1 MKRINSYDELKA
13 TVEKYK
19 PLLDLRKKDGINVI
33 PEKREILVCGDT
45 GCTSSGS
52 IKVLE
57 ALQDEIKKANLED
70 SVKVQLTGCFG
81 FCAIGPIIK
90 VYPDNIF
97 YVHLTEDDAKE
108 IVESHIKN
116 NIVVERLLYEEPAL
130 DNIRVNNEK
139 DISFYKKQNKIALRN
154 LGLIHPERLEEY
166 IANGGYLALGKALN
180 EMTPEQ
186 VVEEMKASGLRG
198 RGGAGFPTGVKWE
211 AAAKNP
217 PVNGKKFVVCNADE
231 GDPGAFMD
239 RSLLEGDPHNVLE
252 AMAICGYAI
261 GSDIGYIYI
270 RAEYPRVI
278 ERLKIAIAAAEEAG
292 LLGENIMGSGFN
304 FKLELK
310 YGAGAFVCGEG
321 TALMHSIEGKRGEP
335 RMKTFSSSKHGLW
348 NAPTC
353 LNNVETFGN
362 VPAIITNGSDWFTS
376 FGTED
381 SKGTKVF
388 ALGGKV
394 NNVGLVEV
402 PMGTTLREIVFEI
415 GGGILNNKKFKA
427 VQTGGPSGGCISA
440 KNLDTPI
447 DYKSL
452 SSIGSMMGSGGMLV
466 LDDTDCMVDIARFF
480 LDFSVDESCGKCTA
494 CRIGTKRLY
503 EILSKICEGKGCE
516 QDLIDLK
523 DLALSV
529 KNTALCGL
537 GKCAPNP
544 VLSTLEYFYDEYLA
558 HVKDHKCPAG
568 KCSAL
573 LDFVITDDCIGC
585 GLCAK
590 NCPVGAVSGE
600 KKEKH
605 VIDTTKCIK
614 CGTCIEKCK
623 KGAIIKR

>member
-1 MKRINSYDELKA
+1 MKRINSYAELKA
-13 TVEKYK
+13 AVEEYK
-19 PLLDLRKKDGINVI
+19 PLLNLRKKDSSDGV
-33 PEKREILVCGDT
+33 PTKREILVCGDT
-45 GCTSSGS
+45 GCASSGS

-57 ALQDEIKKANLED
+57 ALEDEIKKAGLED
-70 SVKVQLTGCFG
+70 VAKVQLTGCFG
-81 FCAIGPIIK
+81 FCAVGPIVK
-90 VYPDNIF
+90 VYPDNVF
-97 YVHLTEDDAKE
+97 YVHLTPEDAKE

-116 NIVVERLLYEEPAL
+116 NVVVERLLYEEPAL

-139 DISFYKKQNKIALRN
+139 DMSFYKKQKKIALRN
-154 LGLIHPERLEEY
+154 LGVIHPERLEEY
-166 IANGGYLALGKALN
+166 LANGGYLGLGKVLN

-186 VVEEMKASGLRG
+186 VVEEIKASGLRG

-217 PVNGKKFVVCNADE
+217 PINGKKFVVCNADE

-239 RSLLEGDPHNVLE
+239 RSLLEGDPHNVIE

-362 VPAIITNGSDWFTS
+362 VPVIITKGSEWFS
-376 FGTED
+376 SYGTDD

-415 GGGILNNKKFKA
+415 GGGILHDKEFKA
-427 VQTGGPSGGCISA
+427 VQTGGPSGGCISS
-440 KNLDTPI
+440 KDLDTPI

-452 SSIGSMMGSGGMLV
+452 ASIGSMMGSGGMLV
-466 LDDTDCMVDIARFF
+466 LDDSDCMVDICKFF
-480 LDFSVDESCGKCTA
+480 LEFTVDESCGKCTP
-494 CRIGTKRLY
+494 CRIGNKRLL
-503 EILSKICEGKGCE
+503 ELLTKITDGKAT
-516 QDLIDLK
+516 LK
-523 DLALSV
+523 DLDNLKELATTI
-529 KNTALCGL
+529 KNTSLCGL

-544 VLSTLEYFYDEYLA
+544 ILSTLNNFYDEYLY
-558 HVKDHKCPAG
+558 HVVDKKCPAG
-568 KCSAL
+568 KCQSL
-573 LDFVITDDCIGC
+573 LNYIITDACKGCTKCARVCPAKCITG
-585 GLCAK
+585 K
-590 NCPVGAVSGE
+590 P
-600 KKEKH
+600 KEKH
-605 VIDTTKCIK
+605 EIDTKKCLK
-614 CGTCIEKCK
+614 CGTCMSNCK
-623 KGAIIKR
+623 FNAIIKG